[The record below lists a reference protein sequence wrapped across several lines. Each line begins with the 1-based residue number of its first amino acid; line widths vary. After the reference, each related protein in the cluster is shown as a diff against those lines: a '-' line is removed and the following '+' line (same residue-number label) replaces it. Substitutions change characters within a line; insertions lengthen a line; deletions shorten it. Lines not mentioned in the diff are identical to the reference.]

1 MTRRILLISRCPPY
15 PLHLGDRLIIGNLF
29 AQLAQRGYRVDL
41 LAFANRPTDY
51 DELADYRA
59 SFGQITLLPE
69 PRRSLFAYLRRLG
82 QPFPQRAD
90 QAWSAPMWQAIQD
103 QRRNATYDLIHL
115 FGGVQ
120 VYEYRAL
127 VQDLPNL
134 IVPYESY
141 SLYLRR
147 QAAQARTVGEKITA
161 RLRLSMAQRYERQM
175 FNGFDGV
182 VVLTE
187 ADAAALR
194 ALSPDLPLHIIPNG
208 VNLPQPAPNMPTEG
222 ANLLFVGNYE
232 YAPNLDAA
240 LWLAHE
246 IFPLIKAH
254 LPHAEL
260 WLVGNAPPPALH
272 ACAAP
277 DIHVTGHV
285 PSLTPYYQQ
294 AALFL
299 SPLRFGAGI
308 KNKVLEAMAMALP
321 VVATPLS
328 VDGIAVGEGVRL
340 AESAPAF
347 AEQSVTLLA
356 EAALRARLGAEN
368 RAVIAA
374 RYTWSAVADVYAALY
389 EQLIRLRR

>member
-29 AQLAQRGYRVDL
+29 AQLAQRGYVVDL
-41 LAFANRPTDY
+41 LAFADRPTDH
-51 DELADYRA
+51 ADTVNYQA

-69 PRRSLFAYLRRLG
+69 PRRSLPAYLRRLG
-82 QPFPQRAD
+82 QPFPQCAD
-90 QAWSAPMWQAIQD
+90 QAWSAAMWQAIQD
-103 QRRNATYDLIHL
+103 QRRAATYDLIHL

-147 QAAQARTVGEKITA
+147 QAMQARTIGEKLMA

-175 FNGFDGV
+175 FSGFDGV

-194 ALSPDLPLHIIPNG
+194 ALSPNLPLHVIPNG
-208 VNLPQPAPNMPTEG
+208 VNLPQAAPNVPTEG
-222 ANLLFVGNYE
+222 AHLLFVGNYE

-240 LWLAHE
+240 LWLARE
-246 IFPLIKAH
+246 IFPLIKAR

-260 WLVGNAPPPALH
+260 WLVGNAPPPVLR

-285 PSLTPYYQQ
+285 PSLTPYYER

-328 VDGIAVGEGVRL
+328 VDGIAADEGVRL
-340 AESAPAF
+340 AESAAAF
-347 AEQSVTLLA
+347 AEQSIMLLA
-356 EAALRARLGAEN
+356 DAALRARLGAEN

-374 RYTWSAVADVYAALY
+374 RYTWSAVADAYEVLY
-389 EQLIRLRR
+389 EQIIHLRR

>member
-29 AQLAQRGYRVDL
+29 AQLAKRGYVVDL
-41 LAFANRPTDY
+41 LAFANRPTDHG
-51 DELADYRA
+51 EVFGYRA

-69 PRRSLFAYLRRLG
+69 PRRSLPAYLRRLG

-90 QAWSAPMWQAIQD
+90 QAWSAPMWKAIQAH
-103 QRRNATYDLIHL
+103 RRAATYDLIHL

-147 QAAQARTVGEKITA
+147 QAAQARTIGEKIMA

-175 FNGFDGV
+175 FSGFDGV

-187 ADAAALR
+187 TDAAALR
-194 ALSPDLPLHIIPNG
+194 ALSPDLPLHVIPNG
-208 VNLPQPAPNMPTEG
+208 VNLPQAAPNVPAQG
-222 ANLLFVGNYE
+222 AHLLFVGNYE

-240 LWLAHE
+240 VWLARE
-246 IFPLIKAH
+246 IFPLIKAR

-260 WLVGNAPPPALH
+260 WLVGNAPPPALR

-285 PSLTPYYQQ
+285 PDLWSYYQR

-321 VVATPLS
+321 IVATPLS
-328 VDGIAVGEGVRL
+328 MDGIAAAEGVRL
-340 AESAPAF
+340 AENAADF
-347 AEQSVTLLA
+347 AEQSIALLA
-356 EAALRARLGAEN
+356 DAALRMRLGAEN

-374 RYTWSAVADVYAALY
+374 HYTWSAVADAYESLY
-389 EQLIRLRR
+389 EQIIRLRR